1 MPSTRSNSAGNVNAA
16 FVYHDICSRVK
27 KLERAVAKLQ
37 RKMIIKDGIH
47 NGADGSNGQGGVPDV
62 AGANG
67 QDDITAANGAN
78 VRDNDLLSDCTFERD
93 GAPKV
98 HNTIDQDGAS
108 GTPGENSQFVIAG
121 HHIKD
126 DQAAVQGEEGYDPV
140 LLYGYDVPSHRIVVS
155 VTGPTTSPSSF
166 SFSMKRR
173 NTFSPL
179 KRYIISELRLCQD
192 HSIVLSHMGI
202 PVSSSATPE
211 SLGYS
216 RSSRMLLTFVVI

>member
-1 MPSTRSNSAGNVNAA
+1 MPSTRSNSAGNVTAA

-27 KLERAVAKLQ
+27 KLESAVAKLQ
-37 RKMIIKDGIH
+37 RKLRIRDGGH
-47 NGADGSNGQGGVPDV
+47 NGADGSNGQGGVPNV

-67 QDDITAANGAN
+67 QDDVTAANDEIRDGAL
-78 VRDNDLLSDCTFERD
+78 RSDCTFEGD
-93 GAPKV
+93 I
-98 HNTIDQDGAS
+98 TIDQDCAS
-108 GTPGENSQFVIAG
+108 GTPGEKSQVVVAG
-121 HHIKD
+121 RHIKD
-126 DQAAVQGEEGYDPV
+126 GQAAVQGEEGDDPV

-155 VTGPTTSPSSF
+155 VTGTTTSPSSF

-179 KRYIISELRLCQD
+179 KRYIISELRLSQD

-211 SLGYS
+211 SLGHS